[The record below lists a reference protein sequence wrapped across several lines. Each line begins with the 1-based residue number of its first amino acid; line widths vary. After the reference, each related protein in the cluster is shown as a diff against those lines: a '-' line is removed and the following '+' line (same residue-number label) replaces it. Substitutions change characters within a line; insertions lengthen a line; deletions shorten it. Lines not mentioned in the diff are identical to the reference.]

1 MTNSLSQQRCFNHRQ
16 REAAAKCL
24 ECGRY
29 FCRECITE
37 HEDRLLC
44 SKCLR
49 DTATSFKSKLSLLVV
64 PVRLFQFFC
73 GMALLW
79 FVFYY
84 LGDLLLT
91 LPSSFHEGTLWVSGW
106 WTDQ

>member
-1 MTNSLSQQRCFNHRQ
+1 MGNGLSKQRCFNHRQ

-37 HEDRLLC
+37 HEDRFLC

-49 DTATSFKSKLSLLVV
+49 DMAAPIKTKLPLLVG
-64 PVRLFQFFC
+64 PVRLLQFI
-73 GMALLW
+73 GGVAILW
-79 FVFYY
+79 FVFYHF
-84 LGDLLLT
+84 GDFLLQ
-91 LPSSFHEGTLWVSGW
+91 LPSSFHEGTLWSNAW
-106 WTDQ
+106 WAD